1 MISFKLLFGIL
12 SISAVPTQYMNETI
26 RETTTSITKLEQLQ
40 IEEIDLDQFEWRKK
54 MTDDGDLKAL
64 RVLSIVQVCRT

>member
-40 IEEIDLDQFEWRKK
+40 IEGIDLDQFGWRKQ